1 MTPWVLRLIIANA
14 AVFLLTLSLPQVV
27 NPLVLVPGLLL
38 HRPWTLVTYMFLHGG
53 LGHLFFNMLAL
64 FFFGPRLEQRLGERN
79 FLVLYFVSGMTGAF
93 LSLLFTP
100 WAAIIGASGA
110 VFGVLL
116 GFARYWPRDKILIW
130 GIIPV
135 EARWMV
141 AGMTALAL
149 FGGFSGAQGGIAH
162 FAHLGGFLGGWATLR
177 FLERNSPARR
187 FRAKTGPKTPRESAQ
202 KAMARWSQIRRDN
215 LHEVN
220 KGELDRILD
229 KISSQGIASLTQ
241 SDREFLERF
250 SAGSGSSPPS
260 GLH

>member
-1 MTPWVLRLIIANA
+1 M
-14 AVFLLTLSLPQVV
+14 
-27 NPLVLVPGLLL
+27 
-38 HRPWTLVTYMFLHGG
+38 
-53 LGHLFFNMLAL
+53 
-64 FFFGPRLEQRLGERN
+64 
-79 FLVLYFVSGMTGAF
+79 
-93 LSLLFTP
+93 
-100 WAAIIGASGA
+100 
-110 VFGVLL
+110 FGVLL

-162 FAHLGGFLGGWATLR
+162 FAHLGGFLGGWVTLR
-177 FLERNSPARR
+177 YLERNSPARR
-187 FRAKTGPKTPRESAQ
+187 FRAKTGPKTARESAQ

-229 KISSQGIASLTQ
+229 KISSQGIGSLTQ

-250 SAGSGSSPPS
+250 SAGSGSTPPS